1 MEEEIATFSPR
12 PLTESLALRKINLK
26 KQENQTKTN
35 RSIKKTGKSKKKT
48 GIHRQETNLKRHEY
62 HTQTNRTG
70 NPKETGIEY
79 KPPKNEKIG

>member
-26 KQENQTKTN
+26 NRKIKLKKQVN
-35 RSIKKTGKSKKKT
+35 KKTGKSYKKT

-62 HTQTNRTG
+62 HTQTNRTA